1 MPVYERVAMSLH
13 KLGSD
18 DRLQNMKDLYK
29 VHKSTLS
36 KIGRE
41 CCKVVRKHLQL
52 VSVYIPSDLWFKF

>member
-18 DRLQNMKDLYK
+18 DRLQNMRDLYK

-52 VSVYIPSDLWFKF
+52 VLV